1 MMLYGRDNDIARNYK
16 TVDWLKAELLSSVAQ
31 IHRSLAGADDGPR
44 VADMA
49 NVVIGCY
56 LLAKHLGIGYAA
68 LDAQI
73 DANIRENIQN
83 GHEIEEWYGDFT
95 SLAAH
100 RKGRSD

>member
-56 LLAKHLGIGYAA
+56 LLAKHLGIGT
-68 LDAQI
+68 LL
-73 DANIRENIQN
+73 
-83 GHEIEEWYGDFT
+83 WT
-95 SLAAH
+95 H
-100 RKGRSD
+100 R